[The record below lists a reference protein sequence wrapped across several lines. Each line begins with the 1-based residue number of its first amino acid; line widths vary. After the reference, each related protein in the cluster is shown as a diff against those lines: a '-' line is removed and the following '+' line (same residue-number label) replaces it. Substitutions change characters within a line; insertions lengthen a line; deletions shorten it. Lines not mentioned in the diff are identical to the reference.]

1 MDTHGW
7 NEENFAETGA
17 SRGLALPDFL
27 ARLASIN
34 ETGLPVRLRVLP
46 LPWSWHDL
54 VEIQVSPQRGF
65 VHLATQAKVVNHYH
79 QGQFYHISLC
89 KRSDLGPDGAAAYR
103 RIWRRFDGENGL
115 LSVHVTNSAANLTRA
130 AALSRALLDDPDVAL
145 LHGGGCY
152 ADRPL
157 HVSL

>member
-1 MDTHGW
+1 METHGW
-7 NEENFAETGA
+7 TEENFAETGV
-17 SRGLALPDFL
+17 SRGLALSDVL
-27 ARLASIN
+27 ERLASIN
-34 ETGLPVRLRVLP
+34 ATGMTVRLRALP

-54 VEIQVSPQRGF
+54 VEIQVSPRRGF

-79 QGQFYHISLC
+79 QGHFYHLSLC

-103 RIWRRFDGENGL
+103 RIRHRYDGEAGV
-115 LSVHVTNSAANLTRA
+115 LSVSISNSAANLTSA
-130 AALSRALLDDPDVAL
+130 SDLSRRLLDDPDIAL
-145 LHGGGCY
+145 LHGGGVC